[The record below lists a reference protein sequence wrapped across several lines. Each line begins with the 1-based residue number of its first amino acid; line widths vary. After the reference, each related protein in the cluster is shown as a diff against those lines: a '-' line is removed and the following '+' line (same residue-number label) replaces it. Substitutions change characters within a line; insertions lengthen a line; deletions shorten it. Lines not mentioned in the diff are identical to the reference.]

1 MESVIMSS
9 DGNNEM
15 KPLVRFFRG
24 QKLLGTAILDENLT
38 ICEHAIAS
46 EVEIPTNC
54 TSGTCGTCL
63 VSIISGNVDMGD
75 DMPNGIDEFTV
86 EEGGRLACISR
97 VKENID
103 IDIIPPI

>member
-1 MESVIMSS
+1 MSS
-9 DGNNEM
+9 DGNNEV

-24 QKLLGTAILDENLT
+24 QKLLGATVSDKNLT

-63 VSIISGNVDMGD
+63 VSIISGDVDMGD
-75 DMPNGIDEFTV
+75 DLPSGIDEFTV
-86 EEGGRLACISR
+86 EEGGCLACISH
-97 VKENID
+97 VKGNVD